1 LLMIKSMT
9 GFGKSQAS
17 YKNKNITIEI
27 KSLNSKQIDFGIRIP
42 SKYRSLDIVIRNQIS
57 SNLER
62 GKIECII
69 YEENIK
75 SNLAVNKENFI
86 SYYRELE
93 ELADSVKANKDDL
106 FRLALQN
113 SENNSTIESL
123 EEEEE
128 DFIIMLLFQCLN
140 NINSFRETEGLAI
153 EKDLRL
159 RISNISKGLKLV
171 DNFEY
176 KRIDI
181 IKEKI
186 KQRLE
191 DINLG
196 NYDENRLEQEL
207 IYWLEK
213 IDITEEKIRLA
224 QHLEYFIQ
232 TLELPK
238 SQGKKLGFIAQEIG
252 REINTLG
259 SKANDINLQKIVVDM
274 KDELEKIKEQV
285 LNVL

>member
-1 LLMIKSMT
+1 MIKSMT

-42 SKYRSLDIVIRNQIS
+42 SKYRSLDIDIRNQIS
-57 SNLER
+57 SYLER

-93 ELADSVKANKDDL
+93 ELADSVNANKDDL

-128 DFIIMLLFQCLN
+128 DFLRGLLVQCLN

>member
-1 LLMIKSMT
+1 MIKSMT

-42 SKYRSLDIVIRNQIS
+42 SKYRSLDIDIRNQIS
-57 SNLER
+57 SYLER
-62 GKIECII
+62 GKIDCII

-93 ELADSVKANKDDL
+93 GLADSVKANKDDL

>member
-1 LLMIKSMT
+1 MIKSMT

-42 SKYRSLDIVIRNQIS
+42 SKYRSLDIDIRNQIS
-57 SNLER
+57 SYLER
-62 GKIECII
+62 GKIDCII

-176 KRIDI
+176 NRIDI

-196 NYDENRLEQEL
+196 NYDENRFEQEL

>member
-1 LLMIKSMT
+1 MIKSMT

-42 SKYRSLDIVIRNQIS
+42 SKYRSLDIVIRNKIS
-57 SNLER
+57 SYLER

-93 ELADSVKANKDDL
+93 ELADSVNANKDDL

-128 DFIIMLLFQCLN
+128 DFLRGLLVQCLN

>member
-1 LLMIKSMT
+1 MIKSMT

-42 SKYRSLDIVIRNQIS
+42 SKYRSLDIVIRNKIS
-57 SNLER
+57 SYLER

-128 DFIIMLLFQCLN
+128 DFLRGLLVQCIN

>member
-1 LLMIKSMT
+1 MIKSMT

-93 ELADSVKANKDDL
+93 ELADSVNANKDDL

-128 DFIIMLLFQCLN
+128 DFLRGLLVQCLN

>member
-1 LLMIKSMT
+1 MIKSMT

-42 SKYRSLDIVIRNQIS
+42 SKYRSLDIDIRNQIS
-57 SNLER
+57 SYLER
-62 GKIECII
+62 GKIDCII

-93 ELADSVKANKDDL
+93 ELADSVNANKDDL

-128 DFIIMLLFQCLN
+128 DFLRGLLVQCLN

-176 KRIDI
+176 NRIDI

>member
-1 LLMIKSMT
+1 MIKSMT

-42 SKYRSLDIVIRNQIS
+42 SKYRSLDIDIRNQIS
-57 SNLER
+57 SYLER

-128 DFIIMLLFQCLN
+128 DFLRGLLVQCIN

>member
-1 LLMIKSMT
+1 MIKSMT

-176 KRIDI
+176 NRINI

>member
-1 LLMIKSMT
+1 MIKSMT
-9 GFGKSQAS
+9 GFGKCQAS

-27 KSLNSKQIDFGIRIP
+27 KSLNSKQIDFGIKIP

-57 SNLER
+57 SYLER
-62 GKIECII
+62 GKIDCII

-93 ELADSVKANKDDL
+93 ELADSVNANKDDL

-123 EEEEE
+123 EGEEE

-140 NINSFRETEGLAI
+140 NINSFREAEGLAI

-196 NYDENRLEQEL
+196 NYDENRFEQEL

>member
-1 LLMIKSMT
+1 MIKSMT

-42 SKYRSLDIVIRNQIS
+42 SKYRSLDIDIRNQIS
-57 SNLER
+57 SYLER
-62 GKIECII
+62 GKIDCII

-93 ELADSVKANKDDL
+93 ELADSVNANKDDL

>member
-1 LLMIKSMT
+1 MIKSMT

-42 SKYRSLDIVIRNQIS
+42 SKYRSLDIDIRNQIS
-57 SNLER
+57 SYLER
-62 GKIECII
+62 GKIDCII

-93 ELADSVKANKDDL
+93 ELADSVNANKDDL

-123 EEEEE
+123 EEEE
-128 DFIIMLLFQCLN
+128 DFLRGLLVQCIN

>member
-1 LLMIKSMT
+1 MIKSMT

-42 SKYRSLDIVIRNQIS
+42 SKYRSLDIDIRNQIS
-57 SNLER
+57 SYLER
-62 GKIECII
+62 GKIDCII

>member
-1 LLMIKSMT
+1 MIKSMT

-42 SKYRSLDIVIRNQIS
+42 SKYRSLDIDIRNQIS
-57 SNLER
+57 SYLER
-62 GKIECII
+62 GKIDCII

-128 DFIIMLLFQCLN
+128 DFLRGLLVQCIN

>member
-1 LLMIKSMT
+1 MIKSMT

-42 SKYRSLDIVIRNQIS
+42 SKYRSLDIDIRNQIS
-57 SNLER
+57 SYLER
-62 GKIECII
+62 GKIDCII

-75 SNLAVNKENFI
+75 TNLSVNKENFI

-93 ELADSVKANKDDL
+93 ELADSVNANKNDL

-128 DFIIMLLFQCLN
+128 DFLRGLLVQCLN

>member
-1 LLMIKSMT
+1 MIKSMT
-9 GFGKSQAS
+9 GFGKCQAS

-57 SNLER
+57 SYLER

-93 ELADSVKANKDDL
+93 ELADSVNANKDDL

-123 EEEEE
+123 EGEEE

-140 NINSFRETEGLAI
+140 NINSFREAEGLAI

-196 NYDENRLEQEL
+196 NYDENRFEQEL

>member
-1 LLMIKSMT
+1 MIKSMT

-42 SKYRSLDIVIRNQIS
+42 SKYRSLDIDIRNQIS
-57 SNLER
+57 SYLER
-62 GKIECII
+62 GKIDCII

-93 ELADSVKANKDDL
+93 ELADSVNANKDDL

-128 DFIIMLLFQCLN
+128 DFLRGLLVQCLN

>member
-1 LLMIKSMT
+1 MIKSMT

-42 SKYRSLDIVIRNQIS
+42 SKYRSLDIDIRNQIS
-57 SNLER
+57 SYLER
-62 GKIECII
+62 GKIDCII

-123 EEEEE
+123 GEEEE

>member
-1 LLMIKSMT
+1 MIKSMT

-57 SNLER
+57 SYLER
-62 GKIECII
+62 GKIDCII

-93 ELADSVKANKDDL
+93 GLADSVKANKDDL

>member
-1 LLMIKSMT
+1 MIKSMT

-106 FRLALQN
+106 FRLAIQN

>member
-1 LLMIKSMT
+1 MIKSMT

-42 SKYRSLDIVIRNQIS
+42 SKYRSLDIDIRNQIS
-57 SNLER
+57 SYLER
-62 GKIECII
+62 GKIDCII

-75 SNLAVNKENFI
+75 SNLAINKENFI

>member
-1 LLMIKSMT
+1 MIKSMT

-27 KSLNSKQIDFGIRIP
+27 KSLNSKQVDFGIRIP
-42 SKYRSLDIVIRNQIS
+42 SKYRSLDIDIRNKIS
-57 SNLER
+57 SYLER

-93 ELADSVKANKDDL
+93 ELADSVNANKDDL

-128 DFIIMLLFQCLN
+128 DFLRGLLVQCIN

>member
-1 LLMIKSMT
+1 MIKSMT

-42 SKYRSLDIVIRNQIS
+42 SKYRSLDIDIRNKIS
-57 SNLER
+57 SYLER

-93 ELADSVKANKDDL
+93 ELADSVNANKDDL

-128 DFIIMLLFQCLN
+128 DFLRGLLVQCLN

>member
-1 LLMIKSMT
+1 MIKSMT

-42 SKYRSLDIVIRNQIS
+42 SKYRSLDIDIRNQIS
-57 SNLER
+57 SYLER
-62 GKIECII
+62 GKIDCII

-128 DFIIMLLFQCLN
+128 DFLRGLLVQCLN

>member
-1 LLMIKSMT
+1 MIKSMT

-42 SKYRSLDIVIRNQIS
+42 SKYRSLDIDIRNQIS
-57 SNLER
+57 SYLER
-62 GKIECII
+62 GKIDCII

-75 SNLAVNKENFI
+75 TNLSVNKENFI

>member
-1 LLMIKSMT
+1 MIKSMT

-27 KSLNSKQIDFGIRIP
+27 KSINSKQIDFGIRIP

-57 SNLER
+57 SYLER
-62 GKIECII
+62 GKIDCII

-93 ELADSVKANKDDL
+93 GLADSVKANKDDL

-123 EEEEE
+123 GEEEE

>member
-1 LLMIKSMT
+1 MIKSMT

-17 YKNKNITIEI
+17 FKNKNITIEI

-42 SKYRSLDIVIRNQIS
+42 SKYRSLDIDIRNQIS

-62 GKIECII
+62 GKIDCII

-75 SNLAVNKENFI
+75 TNLSVNKENFI

-93 ELADSVKANKDDL
+93 ELADSVNANKNDL
-106 FRLALQN
+106 FRLAIQN

-123 EEEEE
+123 EQEEE
-128 DFIIMLLFQCLN
+128 DFIKGILVKCLDN
-140 NINSFRETEGLAI
+140 LNSFRETEGLAI

-159 RISNISKGLKLV
+159 RISNISTGLKLV

-196 NYDENRLEQEL
+196 NFDENRFEQEL

-213 IDITEEKIRLA
+213 IDITEEKIRLS
-224 QHLEYFIQ
+224 QHLDYFIQ
-232 TLELPK
+232 TLEMPK

-259 SKANDINLQKIVVDM
+259 SKANEMNLQKIVVDM